1 MFSTNPKRSI
11 VGLAVVAGLLAAAGP
26 ASAQG
31 GGADFTRFVDHV
43 PTLSGDGVPAVK
55 VPARSEADRSLEL
68 LDYDGST
75 LAATDSSQPEGII
88 AILIGAMQPN
98 DGPAQS
104 GEIVTDNKDPDK
116 LSASGLKAGSNE
128 VLMETVTA
136 KTRPEVAA
144 EVLPGSASG
153 SGARSFV
160 VDKDLHQP
168 DM

>member
-1 MFSTNPKRSI
+1 MFSINPKRSI

-31 GGADFTRFVDHV
+31 GGADFTRFVDDV

-55 VPARSEADRSLEL
+55 VPAHSGAVA
-68 LDYDGST
+68 T
-75 LAATDSSQPEGII
+75 TDSSQPEGII

>member
-1 MFSTNPKRSI
+1 MFSINPKRSI

-31 GGADFTRFVDHV
+31 GGADFTRFVDDV
-43 PTLSGDGVPAVK
+43 PTLSGDGVPADK
-55 VPARSEADRSLEL
+55 VPAQSGADRSLAL

-88 AILIGAMQPN
+88 AILIGVVQPN

>member
-1 MFSTNPKRSI
+1 
-11 VGLAVVAGLLAAAGP
+11 
-26 ASAQG
+26 
-31 GGADFTRFVDHV
+31 
-43 PTLSGDGVPAVK
+43 
-55 VPARSEADRSLEL
+55 
-68 LDYDGST
+68 
-75 LAATDSSQPEGII
+75 
-88 AILIGAMQPN
+88 MQPN

>member
-1 MFSTNPKRSI
+1 MFSINPKRSI

-31 GGADFTRFVDHV
+31 GGADFTRFVDDV

-55 VPARSEADRSLEL
+55 VPAQSGAVA
-68 LDYDGST
+68 T
-75 LAATDSSQPEGII
+75 TDSSQPEGII
-88 AILIGAMQPN
+88 AILIGVVQPN

>member
-1 MFSTNPKRSI
+1 
-11 VGLAVVAGLLAAAGP
+11 
-26 ASAQG
+26 
-31 GGADFTRFVDHV
+31 
-43 PTLSGDGVPAVK
+43 
-55 VPARSEADRSLEL
+55 LEL
-68 LDYDGST
+68 LDYDRST

-98 DGPAQS
+98 DGPARS

-136 KTRPEVAA
+136 KTRPEVAG

-153 SGARSFV
+153 ARSLV
-160 VDKDLHQP
+160 VDKDLNQP

>member
-1 MFSTNPKRSI
+1 MFSINPKRSI

-31 GGADFTRFVDHV
+31 GGADFTRFVDDV
-43 PTLSGDGVPAVK
+43 PTLSGDGVPAPK
-55 VPARSEADRSLEL
+55 VPAQSGADRSLEL

-88 AILIGAMQPN
+88 AILIGVVQPN
-98 DGPAQS
+98 DGPARS

-136 KTRPEVAA
+136 KTRPEVAG

-153 SGARSFV
+153 ARSLV